1 MDSWL
6 SEIIILFW
14 SVSKKGGELFFLAA
28 KAVVLQPWFMSPNTE
43 ILQRIFKTD
52 GHIGNVLSN
61 LGWGIK
67 TLYAIVFLV
76 AVVAL
81 IISITKL
88 AGSGDAPVRRRSAMH
103 DILISGICVACL
115 GSIGLIFIALVGFM

>member
-1 MDSWL
+1 MPL
-6 SEIIILFW
+6 NRQ
-14 SVSKKGGELFFLAA
+14 
-28 KAVVLQPWFMSPNTE
+28 VLQPGFMSPNTDV
-43 ILQRIFKTD
+43 LQRIFKTD
-52 GHIGNVLSN
+52 GHIGNVLST

-81 IISITKL
+81 IISVTKL
-88 AGSGDAPVRRRSAMH
+88 ASSGDAPAKRQDAMH

-115 GSIGLIFIALVGFM
+115 GSIGLIFIIFVGFM